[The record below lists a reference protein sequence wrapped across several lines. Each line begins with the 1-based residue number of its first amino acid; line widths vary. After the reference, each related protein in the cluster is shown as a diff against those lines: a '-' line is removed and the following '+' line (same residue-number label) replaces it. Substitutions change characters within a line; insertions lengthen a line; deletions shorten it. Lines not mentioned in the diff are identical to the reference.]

1 MTTTSRRL
9 IPVASFTVL
18 MATLAVAPVLV
29 KSGSSDDAA
38 PLESSTP
45 QATSAAGAATNADA
59 STTEI
64 SPVAGDG
71 SFVPVVQTKIDGKP
85 TKLQLTGTAVRKAIG
100 LKFYRIAG
108 YCDVGH
114 DPDDVDEL
122 ASADVPKQLILV
134 LERDIPE
141 NVLRR
146 SFQMAFD
153 ANDPEQKYTAD
164 ITKLLDHVM
173 AEPLKK
179 GDQITLTHLPQT
191 GVECRVGDDEPLRV
205 PVPLFAHV
213 VWNVYMG
220 PKGVCPVL
228 RAGLG
233 KHLTPDAVQ

>member
-1 MTTTSRRL
+1 MTNSPASRRL
-9 IPVASFTVL
+9 IPVASFTL
-18 MATLAVAPVLV
+18 LLATLGIAPAFVQT
-29 KSGSSDDAA
+29 GSSSNDA
-38 PLESSTP
+38 PLEAAKP
-45 QATSAAGAATNADA
+45 PATAAADA
-59 STTEI
+59 TTTEI
-64 SPVAGDG
+64 LPVAGDG
-71 SFVPVVQTKIDGKP
+71 SFVPVVQTKINGKP
-85 TKLQLTGTAVRKAIG
+85 TKMQLTGTAVRKAIG

-153 ANDPEQKYTAD
+153 ANDPEKKYTAD

-179 GDQITLTHLPQT
+179 GDQITLTHLPQV

-205 PVPLFAHV
+205 AVPLFAHV

-220 PKGVCPVL
+220 PNGVCPVL